1 MVKILLLLLRGRDA
15 DRSAII
21 GWWESSTCTRYDYR
35 SRFEDRLI
43 ASSVDEELVVESR
56 EPRACR
62 NHVSSPAR
70 KNTWWFHA
78 IPLLEV
84 GPPSSLLLFLLF
96 LFDLS
101 YLAMYSINFYRY
113 PPSPLERK
121 FAVSIVFLFFFG
133 KMRREGGFVSDG
145 SEEDGREVVRMVE
158 GWDGIVKIVTHT
170 RETEHTCE
178 RHDTPPS
185 TTGFDDQYRHRGQT
199 KRDVNSR

>member
-158 GWDGIVKIVTHT
+158 GGMELWKSSRT
-170 RETEHTCE
+170 RERQNT
-178 RHDTPPS
+178 RANDTTRRRALRVS
-185 TTGFDDQYRHRGQT
+185 TTNIDIEDRRNET
-199 KRDVNSR
+199 

>member
-84 GPPSSLLLFLLF
+84 GPPSSLLLFSPS
-96 LFDLS
+96 LS
-101 YLAMYSINFYRY
+101 LVSCAMYPINFYRS

-121 FAVSIVFLFFFG
+121 FAVSIVS
-133 KMRREGGFVSDG
+133 RS
-145 SEEDGREVVRMVE
+145 
-158 GWDGIVKIVTHT
+158 
-170 RETEHTCE
+170 
-178 RHDTPPS
+178 
-185 TTGFDDQYRHRGQT
+185 FDDRFFIFFWKDAKG
-199 KRDVNSR
+199 VGS